1 MSLVGAYLAVCTSK
15 VPECWFC
22 CGLCILSTNIGH
34 SLEGISLPCFIN
46 ISTVSLLVGSGCMQV
61 KWINIDCCTST
72 AAAVHSGPVLHEA
85 QQSQCRD
92 TEDQLVSKIHSR
104 SLLNCNQLFSDPVSH
119 ISWKCSYN
127 LLSYSTNKLMGW
139 SIALAKLWEV
149 KVVPKVK
156 VRRKL
161 CISTATKLQCR
172 VLSLF
177 SCQLLLVPNFVKQ
190 WGASNL
196 LRSDAAAFHLRLD
209 WVEVKRCIECKNNVC
224 MVCTACKI
232 IVLHVIRAGA
242 KLTSPVSVLYWMLTW
257 LAVLSTWHCLYAGFK
272 HWSFTIHYKH
282 TLNLN
287 KSDSDGLFTMVL

>member
-119 ISWKCSYN
+119 ISRKCFYN
-127 LLSYSTNKLMGW
+127 LLNYSTNKQMGW
-139 SIALAKLWEV
+139 KHCLGQSVGGKSGAESKGSAGTHASAQSEG
-149 KVVPKVK
+149 PQ
-156 VRRKL
+156 
-161 CISTATKLQCR
+161 AAKLQCR
-172 VLSLF
+172 ALSLF
-177 SCQLLLVPNFVKQ
+177 SCQLLLVPNFVSQ
-190 WGASNL
+190 WVASNL
-196 LRSDAAAFHLRLD
+196 LRSDAEESIGLNWKGALTVRITC
-209 WVEVKRCIECKNNVC
+209 VRY
-224 MVCTACKI
+224 
-232 IVLHVIRAGA
+232 VLHAE
-242 KLTSPVSVLYWMLTW
+242 
-257 LAVLSTWHCLYAGFK
+257 
-272 HWSFTIHYKH
+272 
-282 TLNLN
+282 
-287 KSDSDGLFTMVL
+287 